1 MIVKEREMKIEFLGI
16 MQLILIT
23 LKLIEKIKIS
33 WIKVFIPLYIWFFI
47 FVFLVILEIIKNS
60 RD

>member
-1 MIVKEREMKIEFLGI
+1 MKIEFLGI
-16 MQLILIT
+16 MQVILIT

>member
-1 MIVKEREMKIEFLGI
+1 MIVKGREMKIEFLGI

>member
-1 MIVKEREMKIEFLGI
+1 MRIEFLGI

-33 WIKVFIPLYIWFFI
+33 WIKVCSIVYMVFYICI
-47 FVFLVILEIIKNS
+47 LVILEIIKNS